1 MEKLKFDFDEMVRLA
16 SDNPTEF
23 TRRREALIHQVM
35 ATSPQSA
42 NLIDLQM
49 DVDAERYG
57 LTPGIRSSERIQNLM
72 AAKIDLMGRYLDI
85 YMGLLMAEA
94 E

>member
-57 LTPGIRSSERIQNLM
+57 PWFQPVDATDWLNRSAGVS
-72 AAKIDLMGRYLDI
+72 
-85 YMGLLMAEA
+85 
-94 E
+94 